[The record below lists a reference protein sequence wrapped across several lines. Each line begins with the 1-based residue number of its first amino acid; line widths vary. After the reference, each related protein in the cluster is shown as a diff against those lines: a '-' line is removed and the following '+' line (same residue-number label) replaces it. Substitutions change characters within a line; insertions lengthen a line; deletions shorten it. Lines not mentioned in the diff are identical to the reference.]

1 MEILSKLF
9 GSTIR
14 VRVMRFFIFNPD
26 VPVSAKEIA
35 VRVRA
40 PILAVEKELRL
51 LLKIGLA
58 RVRPIIDTQII
69 TRKGKKPLVKRRK
82 VGGWTLDKLFPY
94 LMSLQALLVNTV
106 LIKNRDVVRRI
117 SRGGNIKMIVA
128 AGVFLQEPESRLD
141 LLVVGDH
148 LKRGVIANAVRTM
161 EAEIGKELR
170 YSVLETPEYKYR
182 ASICDKLV
190 RDVFDYPHQKL
201 IDKLANEDN

>member
-9 GSTIR
+9 GSIIR

-26 VPVSAKEIA
+26 VPVSAKEISG
-35 VRVRA
+35 RVRA
-40 PILAVEKELRL
+40 PLKIVEKELRL
-51 LLKIGLA
+51 MLKIGLA
-58 RVRPIIDTQII
+58 RVRPITETEII
-69 TRKGKKPLVKRRK
+69 TRKGQKPIVKRRR

-94 LMSLQALLVNTV
+94 LVALQGLLVNTV
-106 LIKNRDVVRRI
+106 LIKNQEVVRRI
-117 SRGGNIKMIVA
+117 SKGGNIKMIVA
-128 AGVFLQEPESRLD
+128 AGIFLQEPESRID

-170 YSVLETPEYKYR
+170 YSVLETPEYRYR

-190 RDVFDYPHQKL
+190 RDVMDYPHQKL
-201 IDKLANEDN
+201 IDKLASEEE